1 MVFSFL
7 FQFFENYYYLVL
19 NHFLFLLFVG
29 LNHNNEEM
37 IKLFCMAT
45 RLTNCTLT
53 PCMLFPKEILKNPKA
68 FGGSGM
74 LFMII
79 SK

>member
-1 MVFSFL
+1 MASSFL

-19 NHFLFLLFVG
+19 NHFVCRFEPQQWKNDQIVLHG
-29 LNHNNEEM
+29 NK
-37 IKLFCMAT
+37 IDKLHFSAMHV
-45 RLTNCTLT
+45 
-53 PCMLFPKEILKNPKA
+53 FPKEILRNTKT

-74 LFMII
+74 LFMTI